1 MKRKNIKDIDM
12 NNAYFH
18 FTEKGNLKSIAQNG
32 LKAQIGDASKLVDD
46 NQEYVFHKE

>member
-1 MKRKNIKDIDM
+1 MRLNMKRKNIKDIDM

-32 LKAQIGDASKLVDD
+32 LKG
-46 NQEYVFHKE
+46 FRRP

>member
-18 FTEKGNLKSIAQNG
+18 FTEKGNLKSIA
-32 LKAQIGDASKLVDD
+32 KMV
-46 NQEYVFHKE
+46 